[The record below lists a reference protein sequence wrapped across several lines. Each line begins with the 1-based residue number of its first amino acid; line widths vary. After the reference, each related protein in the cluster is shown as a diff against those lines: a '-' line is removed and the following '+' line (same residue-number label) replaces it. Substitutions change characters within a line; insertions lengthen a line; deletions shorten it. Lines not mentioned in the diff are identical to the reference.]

1 VRCEWVFI
9 IVVLKQ
15 EQNEEIYIK
24 LPELLKL
31 TNITDEY
38 KGV

>member
-1 VRCEWVFI
+1 VNEFLI
-9 IVVLKQ
+9 IVVLRQ

-24 LPELLKL
+24 LPELLKF
-31 TNITDEY
+31 TIKTDEY